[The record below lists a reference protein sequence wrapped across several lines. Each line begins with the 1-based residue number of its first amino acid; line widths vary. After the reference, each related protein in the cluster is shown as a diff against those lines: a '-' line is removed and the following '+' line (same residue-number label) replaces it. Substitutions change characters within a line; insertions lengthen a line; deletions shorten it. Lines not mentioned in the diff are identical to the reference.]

1 MHCFKI
7 FNNTYCYEVWHLV
20 YSIELYI
27 KIESDFVGSTD
38 NEICYTNTQTAD
50 KSLDIDFSNSYSCL
64 DWDIYRE
71 LIKASRKK
79 YGKRKG
85 RIFLA

>member
-1 MHCFKI
+1 M
-7 FNNTYCYEVWHLV
+7 V

-27 KIESDFVGSTD
+27 KIESDSVGSTD
-38 NEICYTNTQTAD
+38 NAIRYTYRQTAD
-50 KSLDIDFSNSYSCL
+50 KSLNIGFSIRIAVSIE
-64 DWDIYRE
+64 IYRE

-79 YGKRKG
+79 YGKPKG